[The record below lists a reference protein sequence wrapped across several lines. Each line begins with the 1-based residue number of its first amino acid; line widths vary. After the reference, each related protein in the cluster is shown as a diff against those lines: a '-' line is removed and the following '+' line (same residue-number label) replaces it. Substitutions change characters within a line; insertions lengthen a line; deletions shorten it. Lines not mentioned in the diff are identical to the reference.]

1 MIFWFHTGHK
11 QWMEVLSHFRPIKL
25 LHTSFFATVIITTT
39 GRGCCLTT
47 KKLNF
52 DLQYRVIFLM
62 RTGFAIYKN
71 VQAKPVVFMST
82 WINASQIIIAR
93 LDVVRA
99 NSKLKKLR
107 VAPKNRLH
115 KTLTSDINL
124 MERFQRCSCL
134 ECFALIS
141 GTAQF
146 TSLCGSA
153 PDIIRHRVRFRK
165 YQQWKPF
172 LLRNMCETQRIKHMD
187 MDIMCAH
194 TLPEALTVVTKGKYE
209 WK

>member
-1 MIFWFHTGHK
+1 M
-11 QWMEVLSHFRPIKL
+11 
-25 LHTSFFATVIITTT
+25 
-39 GRGCCLTT
+39 
-47 KKLNF
+47 
-52 DLQYRVIFLM
+52 VIFLM
-62 RTGFAIYKN
+62 RTGFTTYKI
-71 VQAKPVVFMST
+71 VRAKPVVFMST
-82 WINASQIIIAR
+82 WINASQIIIAQ
-93 LDVVRA
+93 LDVVGA

-107 VAPKNRLH
+107 ITLKNTLH
-115 KTLTSDINL
+115 KNTLTSDINL
-124 MERFQRCSCL
+124 MERFQWCSCL